1 MPSANNHIG
10 EPKCKKMSLQ
20 DIYGEMGESLKV
32 IEPQNLCGKNFGF
45 ILFYQNPCQG
55 KLLFFDKKMYR
66 NRKCTAQKKT
76 KFKD

>member
-32 IEPQNLCGKNFGF
+32 IEPQNLCGKHFEF
-45 ILFYQNPCQG
+45 FMLSKSLPRQTAFLF
-55 KLLFFDKKMYR
+55 
-66 NRKCTAQKKT
+66 
-76 KFKD
+76 